1 MALQKAHN
9 TILKADPVLTQF
21 VNKRVFDDI
30 PRGSEFPYI
39 QIGDSQDIDN
49 GNTCDSSPT
58 EVFCRIH
65 IWVRGPQRGIVA
77 DQIAH
82 QVRKLLADDSI
93 VLDDYVITVAN
104 FVSTDTTMEQNE
116 LEIHSVVTL
125 RYLLQ
130 GIYVP

>member
-9 TILKADPVLTQF
+9 TLLKADPIITQF

-30 PRGSEFPYI
+30 PRDSKFPYI
-39 QIGDSQDIDN
+39 QIGDNQAIDD

-58 EVFCRIH
+58 EVFSRIH
-65 IWVRGPQRGIVA
+65 VWVRGPQRGIIA

-82 QVRKLLADDSI
+82 QIRKLLADDTI
-93 VLDDYVITVAN
+93 ILDDYEITVAN

-116 LEIHSVVTL
+116 LEMQAVVTL
-125 RYLLQ
+125 RYLVQ
-130 GIYVP
+130 EIHVP